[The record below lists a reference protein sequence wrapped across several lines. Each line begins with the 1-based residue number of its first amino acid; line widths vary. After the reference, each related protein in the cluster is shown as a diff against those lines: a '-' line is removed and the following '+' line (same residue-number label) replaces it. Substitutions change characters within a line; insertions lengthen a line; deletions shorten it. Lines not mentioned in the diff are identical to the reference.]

1 MPAPVIA
8 GITFGAAHQ
17 FPRLAIAAT
26 VQTIRRKNS

>member
-17 FPRLAIAAT
+17 FPRLAIAT